1 MSKQCPHCRK
11 VFYSTEH
18 RSANFKLNQHI
29 HDVHSCRVA
38 HHIRQEKL
46 AHERREWNRIN
57 EKYAG
62 PSLGLIPEDLEVFST
77 VESDSS
83 SCTSCEDTFKD
94 VEKATSFE
102 ECQSWSLL
110 MAESREAL
118 YVDIS
123 SDHIS
128 VATSDPCVIELRF
141 NAIVDW
147 PKQSYTSARAAV
159 FGALKSIFESES
171 TLIVLYDLR
180 DAARTM
186 WSLARVKLVYCID
199 VQLVMEDR
207 SSKYDMNFAETL
219 GSLGISSSNNL
230 KEHEVDVSLLLEV
243 FNKVHFEGGDEG
255 KDLIVRASEMRAS
268 MYRSLSMQND
278 MIRWLVLDKTKG
290 YRLMSQE
297 LLTVIAPENIAPV
310 RLPQP
315 DQNVDAILKILP
327 PDLRLELR
335 NLDESK
341 PVVDICLDIQ
351 RRPTIWRLEPP
362 AIYLDII
369 ASGESC
375 HVKLRVLSDRSSRRD
390 YLSSDE
396 SRLVR
401 LNDIDTV
408 VGMVGGFGSDNRAG
422 LQGELHRISAIHN
435 RDNPPRVIGLTIR
448 VGRHIPGN
456 ADMIRDILFQDP
468 TKSILVLGEPGSGK
482 TSVIRDIT
490 R

>member
-408 VGMVGGFGSDNRAG
+408 VGMVGGFSSDNRAG

>member
-1 MSKQCPHCRK
+1 MSKQCPYCRK
-11 VFYSTEH
+11 VFHATKH
-18 RSANFKLNQHI
+18 RSANIKLNQHI
-29 HDVHSCRVA
+29 DDVNSCR
-38 HHIRQEKL
+38 L
-46 AHERREWNRIN
+46 ALERREVIRFI

-62 PSLGLIPEDLEVFST
+62 PSSRLVPEDFKVSST

-83 SCTSCEDTFKD
+83 SCTSCDDTFKD

-102 ECQSWSLL
+102 QCQSWSLL
-110 MAESREAL
+110 MTESREAL

-128 VATSDPCVIELRF
+128 VATSDPYVIELRF

-180 DAARTM
+180 DAARTI

-207 SSKYDMNFAETL
+207 FSTYDMTFAETL

-230 KEHEVDVSLLLEV
+230 KKHEVDVSLLLEV
-243 FNKVHFEGGDEG
+243 FNKVHFDGGG

-375 HVKLRVLSDRSSRRD
+375 HVKLRVLSDRTSRRD